1 MKKLYQASGKR
12 QTFST
17 LHRRKNVEFN
27 AYQNAACKTALYADA
42 YRITYP
48 ALGLASEA
56 GEVAGKV
63 KKVLRDRRGDFGDDQ
78 IAAIK
83 DELGDVLWYVASLAA
98 DLGIEMDEIAADN
111 IEKLHSRLER
121 GTIQGDGDKR

>member
-1 MKKLYQASGKR
+1 MD
-12 QTFST
+12 
-17 LHRRKNVEFN
+17 FN
-27 AYQNAACKTALYADA
+27 AYQNAACETALYGDA

-63 KKVLRDRRGDFGDDQ
+63 KKVLRDRGGDFGDDQ

-98 DLGIEMDEIAADN
+98 DLGITMDDIAAGN

-121 GTIQGDGDKR
+121 GTIKGDGDQR